1 MADRRREMRHP
12 VGCNMKPKP
21 PNQKSEASAKEVILV
36 KFGLDVHASQI
47 TVCRQ
52 IGDLAPQ
59 PPQKMTWDQ
68 AIEFIK
74 NSGGPGRELHSCY
87 EAGPFGYG
95 LHRRLEKLGVKNIVV
110 TPERLDPRSKR
121 VKTDKRDSKTLTL
134 RLDSYLRG
142 NTAAFCTVWVPTP
155 EQEQKRLFARQRQA
169 RSKEKQRALKRARS
183 LMLSQGVSTPD
194 NWWRE
199 NNWETLEKH
208 LPKWLADPVDYWRK
222 KAVEMEAD
230 IKAMEEKLQA
240 AGERRRRP
248 KGLGALSLEVLTR
261 EVLDWKRFKNRR
273 QVSSYTGLCPS
284 EYSTGETRKQGSV
297 NKHGNPRVRHILVE
311 AAWRLLKWQPDYKP
325 LEAARQAT
333 SKSAR
338 KKAIVAVARR
348 FAVDLWRIETGQ
360 CRGEELGLV
369 MIEGMETIE
378 GRED

>member
-1 MADRRREMRHP
+1 MRHP
-12 VGCNMKPKP
+12 VGCMNKPTP
-21 PNQKSEASAKEVILV
+21 QNEKSEASAKDEIIV

-52 IGDLAPQ
+52 VGDLSPQ
-59 PPQKMTWDQ
+59 PPQKMTWAQ
-68 AIEFIK
+68 ALAFIK
-74 NSGGPGRELHSCY
+74 NSGGPSRRLHTCY

-95 LHRRLEKLGVKNIVV
+95 LHRTLEEMGVRNIVV
-110 TPERLDPRSKR
+110 TPERLDPRCKR
-121 VKTDKRDSKTLTL
+121 VKTDKRDSQTLAM
-134 RLDSYLRG
+134 RLDSHLKG
-142 NTAAFCTVWVPTP
+142 NTSVLAKVWVPTP

-169 RSKEKQRALKRARS
+169 RCKEKQRALKRARS
-183 LMLSQGVSTPD
+183 LLLGQGIGTPD

-199 NNWETLEKH
+199 QHWKMLEKH
-208 LPKWLADPVDYWRK
+208 LPDWLAEQVGYWRK
-222 KAVEMEAD
+222 TAIQMDAD

-248 KGLGALSLEVLTR
+248 KGLGALSLEVLSR

-284 EYSTGETRKQGSV
+284 EYSSGETRSQGSV
-297 NKHGNPRVRHILVE
+297 TKHGNPRVRHILVE
-311 AAWRLLKWQPDYKP
+311 AGWRLLKWQPRYKP
-325 LEAARQAT
+325 LKAVGQAT

-369 MIEGMETIE
+369 MVE